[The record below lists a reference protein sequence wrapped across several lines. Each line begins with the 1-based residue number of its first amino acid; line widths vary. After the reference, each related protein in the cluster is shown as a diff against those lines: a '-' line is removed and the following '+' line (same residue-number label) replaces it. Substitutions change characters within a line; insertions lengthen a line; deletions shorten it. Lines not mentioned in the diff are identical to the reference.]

1 MFLLFSINVYS
12 IKLLTGKNMP
22 VTVKFYLRM
31 LKELVSWVQSNS
43 YFQNKID
50 FNLFCFSKKYLVCNL
65 RQIKSKDFYLHF
77 MDDSAEG
84 GLMVANF

>member
-1 MFLLFSINVYS
+1 
-12 IKLLTGKNMP
+12 MP
-22 VTVKFYLRM
+22 VTVKFYLRI

-43 YFQNKID
+43 YFQNKIN
-50 FNLFCFSKKYLVCNL
+50 FNLLCVSKKYPVCNL

-84 GLMVANF
+84 DLMVANF